1 MKTVTRRKIADS
13 SSKLQEW
20 PSSSEAHSSMRL
32 ETNYICKLLS
42 RKTLFIVGLVC
53 GIFVDNTMF
62 RIVPY
67 HDVAP
72 VVSTKIMKNDGIIN
86 SPSTSTIKS
95 IRLIGERNSG
105 TSWTIDFLNE
115 CFNHT
120 LPVRHSLTR
129 YKHFFQTPYDPIS
142 KKPIEDVLVVAMFR
156 DPYRWVRGMMAKP
169 HHAPLHLH
177 LDWKEFVGKPWTMQR
192 HQRDLDLV
200 DKMGTKC
207 QYSYHYNEIIP
218 CLEGTKEDYN
228 ISKSRFSNHKP
239 QYELKADGSGD
250 FYESILDLRRDKIL
264 NFVRDVPDFPFV
276 KEYIAVNYEDLVHR
290 GNKFLI
296 NKVEALTGTN
306 ASCHPTPSQEG
317 RKKRRIEKDFVL
329 WMNSHVDWDVERLV
343 NYKKVNVKEHFEV
356 LSSSS

>member
-1 MKTVTRRKIADS
+1 METTTRRKLADS
-13 SSKLQEW
+13 SSKLQER
-20 PSSSEAHSSMRL
+20 PSSSEAHSSMRR
-32 ETNYICKLLS
+32 ETNSHWKLLP
-42 RKTLFIVGLVC
+42 RTTHLIVGLVC
-53 GIFVDNTMF
+53 GIFVSITMF

-72 VVSTKIMKNDGIIN
+72 VASTKIMKNDGIIKTT
-86 SPSTSTIKS
+86 STSTIKS

-120 LPVRHSLTR
+120 LPVGHSLTR

-142 KKPIEDVLVVAMFR
+142 KEPIEDVLVVAMFR

-177 LDWKEFVGKPWTMQR
+177 LDWKEFVEKPWTMQR

-207 QYSYHYNEIIP
+207 QYKYAYNEIVP

-228 ISKSRFSNHKP
+228 ITKPRFSNQKP

-250 FYESILDLRRDKIL
+250 FYESIIDLRRDKIL

-276 KEYIAVNYEDLVHR
+276 KEYILVNYEDLVHR

-296 NKVEALTGTN
+296 EKVEALTGTK
-306 ASCHPTPSQEG
+306 ASCHPTPSQE
-317 RKKRRIEKDFVL
+317 RKKRTVEKEFVR

-343 NYKKVNVKEHFEV
+343 NYRKVN
-356 LSSSS
+356 L